1 MMHIVADNAIVESD
15 KRLKSYTLAGIQDLL
30 QLEIIKL
37 GDVEHD

>member
-15 KRLKSYTLAGIQDLL
+15 KRSKSYMLGIQDLL